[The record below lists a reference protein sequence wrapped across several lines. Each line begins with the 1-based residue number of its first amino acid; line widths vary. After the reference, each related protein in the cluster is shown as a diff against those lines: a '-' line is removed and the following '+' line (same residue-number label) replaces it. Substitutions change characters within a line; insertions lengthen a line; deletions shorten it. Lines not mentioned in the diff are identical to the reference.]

1 MGVVRHLAKRA
12 LFLTITFI
20 LAIYATVVI
29 ANGGGVIDKVLK
41 DQIQFELRQR
51 YANDQHYCQ
60 LPPEKQQEVFNTTYN
75 ATIEARWLNEPF
87 VSKSLRYTI
96 DSLTFKLGLAMTIHT
111 RG

>member
-29 ANGGGVIDKVLK
+29 ANGGGVIDKLLK

-51 YANDQHYCQ
+51 YANDQRYRQ
-60 LPPEKQQEVFNTTYN
+60 LPPEQQQKIFNDTYN
-75 ATIEARWLNEPF
+75 ATIEARGLNAPF
-87 VSKSLRYTI
+87 VATSFRYTI
-96 DSLTFKLGLAMTIHT
+96 DAFHVT
-111 RG
+111 